1 MIQVQRQS
9 VKHRTGRKVGKLLHR
24 HDLCRGKFHLR
35 RLGAQV
41 NDQRGLLSAAPGQ
54 IALHGAPVA
63 LPAAEEHHSLPV
75 LHADDAGIVGCADQI
90 DLHNISLHPDTQ
102 PHGQH
107 CAERRRGQ
115 IEPQPPGMPEANRQ
129 RAQHSQHKQRVPLRQ
144 TNRRKRQCGAAPYQ
158 PEQPLEPETQHE
170 GRQVRDCRQKRH
182 SAAHQQQDAQL
193 QGGLDHPD
201 DQQVAEHPD
210 QAGRH
215 AVGHQHRQR
224 GKAGKHCRL
233 HRLCHLA

>member
-9 VKHRTGRKVGKLLHR
+9 VKHRAGRKVGKLLHR

-41 NDQRGLLSAAPGQ
+41 NDQRGLLPAAPGQ
-54 IALHGAPVA
+54 IVLHSVPVA
-63 LPAAEEHHSLPV
+63 LSSAEEHHRLPV
-75 LHADDAGIVGCADQI
+75 LHADNAGIVGRADQI
-90 DLHNISLHPDTQ
+90 DLHNISLHPETQ

-115 IEPQPPGMPEANRQ
+115 IEPQPPGVPEADRQ
-129 RAQHSQHKQRVPLRQ
+129 CAQHNQNKQRVPLRQ
-144 TNRRKRQCGAAPYQ
+144 ANRRKRQCGAGLYQ
-158 PEQPLEPETQHE
+158 PEQPLEPETQRK
-170 GRQVRDCRQKRH
+170 GGQVRDCRQKRH

-210 QAGRH
+210 QTGCH
-215 AVGHQHRQR
+215 AVGHQYRQC

-233 HRLCHLA
+233 QRLCRMA